1 MPTPREDENEAD
13 FVNRCMGDEEAISDF
28 PDNEQRLAFC
38 YAVFSRQEEEDK
50 ATYRGEEIDLTPTDS
65 MAAEAKRGLD
75 WRAEYNRGG
84 TEVGVARARDLVN
97 KRELSAETVRRMVSY
112 FARHEVDKQGE
123 GFSQGEEG
131 YPSAGRIAWA
141 LWGGDVGKTWA
152 NAKNRQLNRIDEEKQ
167 GRKPMIEKKMMNFA
181 SCEVKM
187 GDFGIFEG
195 YASVFDG
202 IDSYNDSI
210 VKGAYTDTLANRDRP
225 VAMYFN
231 HSSFRSD
238 MPATIGKWMSMEE
251 DSRGLYV
258 KGQLSLGHPTAD
270 AIYASMRNETIDG
283 LSIGFKMPQGGY
295 EMRDGIRYL
304 RKIDLVEISVVDN
317 PADNAA
323 RISLDSVK
331 ADIEGIKSIREA
343 EEFLRDAANLS
354 NSSAKA
360 LLAQIKLVLRDEVKT
375 ELEQAMILNRLN
387 QIIKGN

>member
-1 MPTPREDENEAD
+1 MPIPREDENEAE
-13 FVNRCMGDEEAISDF
+13 FVARCMGDEEAISDF
-28 PDNEQRLAFC
+28 PENEQRLAFC
-38 YAVFSRQEEEDK
+38 YAVYARSTEEE
-50 ATYRGEEIDLTPTDS
+50 R
-65 MAAEAKRGLD
+65 
-75 WRAEYNRGG
+75 
-84 TEVGVARARDLVN
+84 VV
-97 KRELSAETVRRMVSY
+97 
-112 FARHEVDKQGE
+112 
-123 GFSQGEEG
+123 
-131 YPSAGRIAWA
+131 
-141 LWGGDVGKTWA
+141 
-152 NAKNRQLNRIDEEKQ
+152 
-167 GRKPMIEKKMMNFA
+167 PMEKKMMNFA

-231 HSSFRSD
+231 HNSFRSD

-251 DSRGLYV
+251 DAKGLYV

-295 EMRDGIRYL
+295 DMRDGIRYL
-304 RKIDLVEISVVDN
+304 RKIDLVEVSVVDN
-317 PADNAA
+317 PADNYA

-331 ADIEGIKSIREA
+331 SDIEGIKSIREA

-360 LLAQIKLVLRDEVKT
+360 LLAQIKSVLRDEVKT

>member
-1 MPTPREDENEAD
+1 MPTPREDETESE
-13 FVNRCMGDEEAISDF
+13 FVSRCMGDDEAVSTF
-28 PDNEQRLAFC
+28 PDNEQRLGYC
-38 YAVFSRQEEEDK
+38 YAVFARRNEGK

-75 WRAEYNRGG
+75 WRDEFNRGG
-84 TEVGVARARDLVN
+84 TEVGVARARDLIN

-112 FARHEVDKQGE
+112 FARHEVDKQGQ

-141 LWGGDVGKTWA
+141 LWGGDAGKSWA

-210 VKGAYTDTLANRDRP
+210 VKGAYTDTIMNRERP

-231 HSSFRSD
+231 HASFRSD
-238 MPATIGKWMSMEE
+238 MPATIGKWVSMEE
-251 DSRGLYV
+251 DSKGLYV

-270 AIYASMRNETIDG
+270 AIYASMKNETIDG
-283 LSIGFKMPQGGY
+283 LSIGFKLPQGGY

-304 RKIDLVEISVVDN
+304 RKIDLVEVSVVDN

-331 ADIEGIKSIREA
+331 SDIEGIKTIREA

-360 LLAQIKLVLRDEVKT
+360 LLAQIKSVLRDEVKT
-375 ELEQAMILNRLN
+375 ELEQAMIVNRLN